1 MAAPTYPFTL
11 HVEPTDQDENLAE
24 VVSYADLVSQIEAIA
39 EVPRAEATT
48 LAQKVQAGQEVN
60 VAASGTGLRLYATQG
75 QSDTTGETQSEPT
88 GTTPPS
94 VDPASL
100 SDEAR
105 AVLEPLR
112 RDPAQNRLVH
122 DDADRRWYVYE
133 FTEEPPRITGVRR
146 EAAEGLVASGA
157 VVQAAESEARR
168 VDLPGGFSV
177 YTTPEAAESTPKT

>member
-60 VAASGTGLRLYATQG
+60 VAASGTGLRLYATN
-75 QSDTTGETQSEPT
+75 GEAQPEQPELT
-88 GTTPPS
+88 GTS
-94 VDPASL
+94 QADVNPASL

-133 FTEEPPRITGVRR
+133 FTEEPPRITDVRR
-146 EAAEGLVASGA
+146 EAAEGLVESGA
-157 VVQAAESEARR
+157 VVRAAESEARR

-177 YTTPEAAESTPKT
+177 YTTPEGAESTPKS

>member
-11 HVEPTDQDENLAE
+11 HVQPTDQDENLAE
-24 VVSYADLVSQIEAIA
+24 IVSYADLVSQIEAIA

-60 VAASGTGLRLYATQG
+60 VAASGTGLRLYATNGAIQPE
-75 QSDTTGETQSEPT
+75 QPQPT
-88 GTTPPS
+88 GGAPTS

-133 FTEEPPRITGVRR
+133 FTEEPPRITDVRR
-146 EAAEGLVASGA
+146 EAAEGLVESGA
-157 VVQAAESEARR
+157 VVQAAKSEARR
-168 VDLPGGFSV
+168 IDLPGGFSL
-177 YTTPEAAESTPKT
+177 YTTPEAAESTPKS

>member
-75 QSDTTGETQSEPT
+75 DTTGEMQPEPT

-133 FTEEPPRITGVRR
+133 FTEEPPRITDVRR
-146 EAAEGLVASGA
+146 EAAEGLVESGA
-157 VVQAAESEARR
+157 VVRAAESEARR

-177 YTTPEAAESTPKT
+177 YTTPEGAESTPKS

>member
-11 HVEPTDQDENLAE
+11 HVQPTDQDENLAE

-60 VAASGTGLRLYATQG
+60 VAASGTGLRLYAT
-75 QSDTTGETQSEPT
+75 DGEARPEQPEPT
-88 GTTPPS
+88 AGAPTS

-133 FTEEPPRITGVRR
+133 FTEEPPRITDVRR
-146 EAAEGLVASGA
+146 EAAEGLVSSGA
-157 VVQAAESEARR
+157 VVRAAESEARR

-177 YTTPEAAESTPKT
+177 YTTPEAAKSTPKS